1 MELYQIKTFV
11 AVAEEGNMTRAA
23 KRLHASQSTIS
34 LHIKSLEEEFDLRL
48 FLRTPKGME
57 TTPEGKQL
65 LEKARDLLDCVEK
78 FESEAQSLKGE
89 LSGVARVGL
98 QTSPIY
104 LRTPKLISLIKEK
117 FPGLSLRLV
126 QMPTWT
132 IRSDIAA
139 RKLDGGF
146 FYSNCPPEE
155 VDGILLESTVLH
167 VVGPA
172 SWKEQMQDASW
183 EDLAKLEWIWTPE
196 ECSFN
201 VKLEE
206 TFSSRDLEVS
216 KSMIADSE
224 DTHNALV
231 KSGNGI
237 TVMRADEAAEGVE
250 KGEFYIW
257 PGGHI
262 EVGLYFGFPRKKE
275 SDPVVRALLDC
286 VEQVWE
292 KV

>member
-11 AVAEEGNMTRAA
+11 VVAEEGNMTRAA

-34 LHIKSLEEEFDLRL
+34 LHIKSLEEEFDVRL
-48 FLRTPKGME
+48 FLRTPKGMQP
-57 TTPEGKQL
+57 TPEGKQL
-65 LEKARDLLDCVEK
+65 LAKARDILDSVEK
-78 FESEAQSLKGE
+78 FESEAQTFKGE
-89 LSGVARVGL
+89 LSGVARLGL
-98 QTSPIY
+98 QTSPVY
-104 LRTPKLISLIKEK
+104 LRTPQLIKLIKQE
-117 FPGLSLRLV
+117 FPGLSVRLV

-146 FYSNCPPEE
+146 FYSNCPPDE
-155 VDGILLESTVLH
+155 VDGILLENTLLH

-172 SWKEQMQDASW
+172 SWKDQMKDASW
-183 EDLAKLEWIWTPE
+183 EDLSKLDWIWTPE

-262 EVGLYFGFPRKKE
+262 EVGLYFGFPCKRE
-275 SDPVVRALLDC
+275 NDPVVRALLDC
-286 VEQVWE
+286 VEKVWE
-292 KV
+292 KA

>member
-11 AVAEEGNMTRAA
+11 VVAEEGNMTRAA

-57 TTPEGKQL
+57 TTPEGRQL

-78 FESEAQSLKGE
+78 IKAEAQILKGE

-104 LRTPKLISLIKEK
+104 LRTPQLIKLIKEK
-117 FPGLSLRLV
+117 FPGLSLHLV

-146 FYSNCPPEE
+146 FYSNCPPED
-155 VDGILLESTVLH
+155 VDGILLENTILH

-172 SWKEQMQDASW
+172 SWKEHMQHANW
-183 EDLAKLEWIWTPE
+183 VDLAKLDWIWTPE

-224 DTHNALV
+224 DAHNALV

-237 TVMRADEAAEGVE
+237 TVMRADEAVEGAG

-262 EVGLYFGFPRKKE
+262 EVGLYFGFPRKKKATR
-275 SDPVVRALLDC
+275 SFARF
-286 VEQVWE
+286 
-292 KV
+292 

>member
-1 MELYQIKTFV
+1 
-11 AVAEEGNMTRAA
+11 MTRAA

-34 LHIKSLEEEFDLRL
+34 LHIKSLEEEFELRL
-48 FLRTPKGME
+48 FLRTPKGMQL
-57 TTPEGKQL
+57 TSEGNRL
-65 LEKARDLLDCVEK
+65 VEKARDILDCVEK
-78 FESEAQSLKGE
+78 IESEARSMKGD

-98 QTSPIY
+98 HTSPVY
-104 LRTPKLISLIKEK
+104 LRAPQLIKLIKERY
-117 FPGLSLRLV
+117 PGLSLRLV

-132 IRSDIAA
+132 IRSDIAS

-155 VDGILLESTVLH
+155 VSGILLENTVLH

-172 SWKEQMQDASW
+172 SWKEKMVDASW
-183 EDLAKLEWIWTPE
+183 EDLARLDWIWTPE

-206 TFSSRDLEVS
+206 TFSSRDLEVC
-216 KSMIADSE
+216 KAMIADSE

-231 KSGNGI
+231 KAGNGI
-237 TVMRADEAAEGVE
+237 TVMRADEAAEGEE
-250 KGEFYIW
+250 KGEFYVW

-275 SDPVVRALLDC
+275 NDPLIQALLAC
-286 VEQVWE
+286 VEKVWE
-292 KV
+292 KA

>member
-11 AVAEEGNMTRAA
+11 VVAEEGNMTRAA

-34 LHIKSLEEEFDLRL
+34 LHIKSLEEKFDLRL
-48 FLRTPKGME
+48 FLRTPKGMQP
-57 TTPEGKQL
+57 TPEGKQL
-65 LEKARDLLDCVEK
+65 LDKARDILDSVEK
-78 FESEAQSLKGE
+78 FEAEAQNFKGE

-98 QTSPIY
+98 QTSPTY
-104 LRTPKLISLIKEK
+104 LRTPQLIHLIKER
-117 FPGLSLRLV
+117 FPALSVRLV

-146 FYSNCPPEE
+146 FYSVCPPEE
-155 VDGILLESTVLH
+155 VDGILLENTRVH

-172 SWKEQMQDASW
+172 SWQKRMKHACW
-183 EDLAKLEWIWTPE
+183 EDLAKLDWIWTPE

-206 TFSSRDLEVS
+206 TFSALNLEVS

-224 DTHNALV
+224 DTHSALV

-237 TVMRADEAAEGVE
+237 TVMRADEAAEGAE
-250 KGEFYIW
+250 KGDFYIW

-262 EVGLYFGFPRKKE
+262 KVGLYFGFPRKKE
-275 SDPVVRALLDC
+275 NDPVVRALLDC
-286 VEQVWE
+286 VEQVW
-292 KV
+292 KKA

>member
-11 AVAEEGNMTRAA
+11 VVAEEGNITRAA

-34 LHIKSLEEEFDLRL
+34 LHIKSLEEEFDVRL
-48 FLRTPKGME
+48 FLRTPKGMQ
-57 TTPEGKQL
+57 TTPEGEQL
-65 LEKARDLLDCVEK
+65 LEKAREILDCVEK
-78 FESEAQSLKGE
+78 FEFEAQGLKGE

-98 QTSPIY
+98 QTSPVY
-104 LRTPKLISLIKEK
+104 LRTPQLINLIKEN
-117 FPGLSLRLV
+117 FPSLSLRLV

-146 FYSNCPPEE
+146 FYSNCPPED
-155 VDGILLESTVLH
+155 VDGILLENTLLH

-172 SWKEQMQDASW
+172 SWRDRMEQANW
-183 EDLAKLEWIWTPE
+183 EDLSKLDWIWTPE

-206 TFSSRDLEVS
+206 TFSSRDLKVS
-216 KSMIADSE
+216 KAMIADSE

-237 TVMRADEAAEGVE
+237 TVMRADEAAEGVD

-262 EVGLYFGFPRKKE
+262 EVGLYFGFPCKKE
-275 SDPVVRALLDC
+275 NDPVVRALLDC
-286 VEQVWE
+286 VEQVW
-292 KV
+292 KKS

>member
-11 AVAEEGNMTRAA
+11 VVAEEGNMTRAA

-48 FLRTPKGME
+48 FQRTPKGMSL
-57 TTPEGKQL
+57 TPEGVLL

-78 FESEAQSLKGE
+78 FESEARSMKGE
-89 LSGVARVGL
+89 LSGEARVGL
-98 QTSPIY
+98 QTSPVY
-104 LRTPKLISLIKEK
+104 LRTPQLIKLLKEK

-146 FYSNCPPEE
+146 FYSNCPPDE
-155 VDGILLESTVLH
+155 VDGILLENTILH

-172 SWKEQMQDASW
+172 SWKGQMKDASW
-183 EDLAKLEWIWTPE
+183 VDLSKLDWIWTPE

-206 TFSSRDLEVS
+206 TFSSRDLEVT

-250 KGEFYIW
+250 KGEFFIW

-262 EVGLYFGFPRKKE
+262 EVGLYFGFPRNKAD
-275 SDPVVRALLDC
+275 DPVVRALLDC
-286 VEQVWE
+286 VEEVW
-292 KV
+292 KKA

>member
-1 MELYQIKTFV
+1 M
-11 AVAEEGNMTRAA
+11 VAEEGNITRAA
-23 KRLHASQSTIS
+23 KHLHASQSTIS
-34 LHIKSLEEEFDLRL
+34 LHIKSLEEEFDVRL
-48 FLRTPKGME
+48 FLRTPKGMQP
-57 TTPEGKQL
+57 TPEGKQL
-65 LEKARDLLDCVEK
+65 LEKARDILDSVEK
-78 FESEAQSLKGE
+78 FEYEARTMKGE

-98 QTSPIY
+98 QTSPVY
-104 LRTPKLISLIKEK
+104 LRTPQLIKLIKEK
-117 FPGLSLRLV
+117 FPALSLHLV

-146 FYSNCPPEE
+146 FYSNSPPED
-155 VDGILLESTVLH
+155 VDGILLEKTILH

-172 SWKEQMQDASW
+172 SWEERMASANW
-183 EDLAKLEWIWTPE
+183 EDLARLDWIWTPE

-206 TFSSRDLEVS
+206 TFSARDLKVS
-216 KSMIADSE
+216 KAMIADSE

-237 TVMRADEAAEGVE
+237 TVMRGDEAAEGVE

-275 SDPVVRALLDC
+275 NDPVVRALLDC
-286 VEQVWE
+286 VEKVWE
-292 KV
+292 KA

>member
-34 LHIKSLEEEFDLRL
+34 LHIKSLEEEFDVRL
-48 FLRTPKGME
+48 FLRTPKGMQ
-57 TTPEGKQL
+57 TTSEGEAL
-65 LEKARDLLDCVEK
+65 LNKARAILESVEA
-78 FESEAQSLKGE
+78 FEAEASSFKGE

-98 QTSPIY
+98 QTSPVY
-104 LRTPKLISLIKEK
+104 LRTPQLISCIKNR
-117 FPGLSLRLV
+117 FPGLTLHLV

-132 IRSDIAA
+132 IRADIST

-146 FYSNCPPEE
+146 FYSNCPPED
-155 VDGILLESTVLH
+155 VDAILLENTVLY

-172 SWKEQMQDASW
+172 SWRERMENASW
-183 EDLAKLEWIWTPE
+183 EDLSKLDWIWTPE

-206 TFSSRDLEVS
+206 TFSSRGLDVS
-216 KSMIADSE
+216 KSTIADSE

-231 KSGNGI
+231 KAGNGI
-237 TVMRADEAAEGVE
+237 TVMRGDEAAEGVD
-250 KGEFYIW
+250 KGVFYIW

-262 EVGLYFGFPRKKE
+262 EIGMYFGYPRRKE
-275 SDPVVRALLDC
+275 ADPVVRALLEC
-286 VEQVWE
+286 VEKVWD
-292 KV
+292 KA